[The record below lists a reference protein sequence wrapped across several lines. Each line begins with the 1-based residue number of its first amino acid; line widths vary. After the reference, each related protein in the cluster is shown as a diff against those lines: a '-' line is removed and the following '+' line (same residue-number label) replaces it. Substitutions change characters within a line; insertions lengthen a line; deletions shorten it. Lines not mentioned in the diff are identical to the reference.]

1 MTRHIFRPARGIVAH
16 TYDVF
21 TDDGAHVGTIDH
33 GSHGWRYA
41 PKKSTGGITP
51 TLYAPTLQSLRA
63 RMRDAAAQEA

>member
-33 GSHGWRYA
+33 GPHGWRYA
-41 PKKSTGGITP
+41 PRKPGLI
-51 TLYAPTLQSLRA
+51 LYAATLQSLRA